1 MNLEAWRF
9 VSDSGLQKLPTSYKW
24 NLSIVFKQCVWIKV
38 QLPEIILIWHS
49 QYVVRLFF
57 FFKEFSLEWKIIGLT
72 VLQSSKIGN
81 VALVHLVFS
90 CHWGKFNVPNIQDGS
105 KYTVYTS
112 KLLKH
117 TTQMLASLCPWI
129 RQVTVGT
136 NWGEP
141 LGSRISRSSCR
152 PQGQTN
158 RPNWHGSKD
167 ALFFHSF

>member
-9 VSDSGLQKLPTSYKW
+9 VSNSGLQKLPTSYKW
-24 NLSIVFKQCVWIKV
+24 NLSIIFKDSIKV
-38 QLPEIILIWHS
+38 QLLEIILIRHL

-57 FFKEFSLEWKIIGLT
+57 LRVQFRMKIIELT

-117 TTQMLASLCPWI
+117 TTQMLASRCPWI
-129 RQVTVGT
+129 WQVSMGG
-136 NWGEP
+136 NK
-141 LGSRISRSSCR
+141 LGRTLRLQNKKVIL
-152 PQGQTN
+152 QTTMLN
-158 RPNWHGSKD
+158 
-167 ALFFHSF
+167 